1 MFTNNVKQLRKCC
14 HGMNANLPPPII
26 VNNIIY
32 VFCEKLGCLENKSL
46 LKTTPL
52 SSMMIGYL
60 KEVN

>member
-1 MFTNNVKQLRKCC
+1 
-14 HGMNANLPPPII
+14 MNANLPPPII